1 MSLESGI
8 SKLVR
13 GKEKPP
19 SGESADLK
27 RELRRLWSENMSPE
41 ELQVFRS
48 GNIPKGDMYDPA
60 YWATKSDAV
69 RGQADQILARL
80 AALEEPERDTMN

>member
-19 SGESADLK
+19 SGERADLK
-27 RELRRLWSENMSPE
+27 RDLRKLWSENMSPE
-41 ELQVFRS
+41 ELQEFRS
-48 GNIPKGDMYDPA
+48 GKIPKGDMHDPA
-60 YWATKSDAV
+60 YWATKPEAA
-69 RGQADQILARL
+69 REQANQILARL
-80 AALEEPERDTMN
+80 AALEEPERETMN